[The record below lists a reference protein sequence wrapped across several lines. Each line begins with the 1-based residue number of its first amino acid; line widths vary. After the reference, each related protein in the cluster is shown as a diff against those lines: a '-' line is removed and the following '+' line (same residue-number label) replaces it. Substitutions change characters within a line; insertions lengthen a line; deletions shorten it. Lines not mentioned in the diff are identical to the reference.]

1 MYALRSPF
9 CAKAMTVTGIILAAG
24 SASRMGQ
31 PKQLLDWHGRTLV
44 RVAAEEALASTL
56 DHVLVV
62 LGSARD
68 EVTAALAGLPLRLIE
83 NADYAA
89 GQSTSLRAGIA
100 ALEPDVAA
108 AMILLG
114 DQPFVTTAIIDRL
127 VGTWRTSGAAIVAPS
142 FRGQRGNPVLFS
154 RSVFPELLAVTGDRG
169 ARDVLRAEPSRIVL
183 VPFDDDRPL
192 VDIDTP
198 EEYQRLKKLNHEDA
212 KNTKNEA

>member
-1 MYALRSPF
+1 MKIA
-9 CAKAMTVTGIILAAG
+9 GIILAAG

-31 PKQLLDWHGRTLV
+31 PKQLLDWHGRPLV
-44 RVAAEEALASTL
+44 RVAAEEALVSSL
-56 DHVLVV
+56 GHVLVV
-62 LGSARD
+62 LGSARA
-68 EVTAALAGLPLRLIE
+68 EVAAALAGLPLQFVE

-114 DQPFVTTAIIDRL
+114 DQPFVTAAIINQL
-127 VGTWRTSGAAIVAPS
+127 IGAWQTSGKSIVAPS

-154 RSVFPELLAVTGDRG
+154 RVVFPELLAVTGDRG
-169 ARDVLRAEPSRIVL
+169 ARDVLRADPARVEL

-192 VDIDTP
+192 IDIDTP
-198 EEYQRLKKLNHEDA
+198 DQYQHLNELNHKDT
-212 KNTKNEA
+212 KNTKKQRE